1 MGIHRNGLKWS
12 LAVLSLLGA
21 SACDP
26 FHTEFES
33 IEDARYYTA
42 AQLTAAAPTGPLR
55 VMTYNVKF
63 GGGRI
68 DFFFDCH
75 GDRVLMTESET
86 LRNLQGIAE
95 KIRAAS
101 PAVVFL
107 QEVDVL
113 SKRAAYLDQL
123 QWLLDH
129 SELNYAVYASQWR
142 SDYVPSDGLGPVD
155 SGNAILSLYP
165 LSDVVRLALPL
176 RGDQDAL
183 TQYFYLKRNIL
194 KARVRVGDSS
204 VVLLNT
210 HTSAYSQDGTK
221 HTQLQRFES
230 EMTSASDEGSWVI
243 GGGDLNAIPPGSVD
257 THNFAAR
264 KTGWRRC
271 TNDSLRR
278 SPSTTIKPIMA
289 PTLATRPQARS
300 GGIASWTTC
309 SLTANFCR
317 VSCTKTALA
326 GDKTPCRS
334 RITLPYPLN

>member
-1 MGIHRNGLKWS
+1 
-12 LAVLSLLGA
+12 
-21 SACDP
+21 
-26 FHTEFES
+26 
-33 IEDARYYTA
+33 
-42 AQLTAAAPTGPLR
+42 
-55 VMTYNVKF
+55 MTYNVKF

-257 THNFAAR
+257 THNFADAVCEGDYEASDYRGEEDWLAPLYERFASAIPLDDYQADNGPYFSHSTSSQIRWNR
-264 KTGWRRC
+264 KLDYLF
-271 TNDSLRR
+271 TNGQFLQGLVHQDS
-278 SPSTTIKPIMA
+278 A
-289 PTLATRPQARS
+289 S
-300 GGIASWTTC
+300 GGQDTMPLSDHAPISAE
-309 SLTANFCR
+309 L
-317 VSCTKTALA
+317 V
-326 GDKTPCRS
+326 
-334 RITLPYPLN
+334 LP